1 MKKLLLVLI
10 MCLGVTSAHAAVQ
23 GALSERFAQ
32 GPTGTAGADAML
44 TADSATAT
52 FSEIR
57 QEMRIAPDVADYYN
71 GRLTAWLKPP
81 VTGEYQFIIASDDQ
95 GRLWLSSD
103 DDPANATQIAYHDA
117 WTGDQDWNTANYPER
132 VSASVTLEAG
142 KLYWMRAGF
151 AEGSG
156 GDNLSVGWRSAD
168 AGIAAFQLIPGQYLY
183 YFPPEE
189 YPFLIEF
196 GGEKLVEYEIWDLL
210 NSGVAETSGLSA
222 APYNDNTQFP
232 DLDFFLSNEGAA
244 DRTGYLSMFTLAG
257 VAMPEPADYFVTR
270 HRGIIKVD
278 EAKLL
283 GLGTSSD
290 DGSLL
295 FVYPWWEEGATR
307 PAVPVVDNS
316 GLHGMQWR
324 GGVVDAP
331 AGYLGIETWQYE
343 HGGGEGL
350 EAGMWSNGQPRQLF
364 GPSNLISRVEACVP
378 NPANGAALVP
388 VDQVLSWEPPFGV
401 VDPEFKVYIWE
412 QGASQGAGVETT
424 ETTLDPDLALGTAY
438 WWQVDVKDPNEGGN
452 PIWLPGKKWAFATES
467 SDIFI
472 TSQPSDQMV
481 DAGSEVT
488 LAVVVESALT
498 PFSYQWKKDGS
509 DIGGAQEA
517 TLVIANFAKA
527 DNGTYTCE
535 ITNGQAT
542 VETTGALVVAKEV
555 LAYWPLDGDLDDH
568 AQDLDMF
575 AEGDKHAEFMVND
588 PNTLDGN
595 DPDLTVPFVA
605 GKVGNAVEFDGATNF
620 AYAGTWNP
628 NAVSKELS
636 VSLWAKWNGHVDH
649 WQGLIGKR
657 DTWAQDNMMWQVE
670 LNFGHA
676 NSATWGDPL
685 KTMQSTL
692 SGGAEV
698 VVLPTGAGNK
708 VSSGG
713 RVLFSAQHTTNADE
727 RAYRA
732 FDGLYDT
739 KWLAFQNTGWLT
751 YIFPGERAY
760 AVTSYAITSGND
772 APERDP
778 DNWTLQGSNDGVT
791 WEVVDTQTGAAGSW
805 TARNQTVAFE
815 IDNTTAYKMYKLDI
829 TKIRDPGANII
840 QISELELFADT
851 PMDDTWVNIVSTY
864 DGAVGR
870 TYINGWF
877 VREAGFAMA
886 DDTAASV
893 VFGAC
898 EANPDLAEDDVR
910 SRPWGGNLFNG
921 ALDEIILYNYA
932 LSPTEVLAAYMAIEG
947 GQDYCLDGTQPA
959 LDFDGNCVVDM
970 GDLEILLGE
979 WMQNNLAE

>member
-10 MCLGVTSAHAAVQ
+10 LCLGATSAHAAVQ
-23 GALSERFAQ
+23 GALAERFPNSIH
-32 GPTGTAGADAML
+32 GGGTAGADAML
-44 TADSATAT
+44 WADPAQAN

-57 QEMRIAPDVADYYN
+57 PNMRVQPDVADQYN
-71 GRLTAWLKPP
+71 GRLTAWLLPP
-81 VTGEYQFIIASDDQ
+81 VTGQYQFMIASDDQ

-103 DDPANATQIAYHDA
+103 ADPGNAVRIAYHDA
-117 WTGDQDWNTANYPER
+117 WTGDQDWNEANLPTR
-132 VSASVTLEAG
+132 VSAAVSLEAG
-142 KLYWMRAGF
+142 KAYWIRAGH
-151 AEGSG
+151 AEDGG
-156 GDNLSVGWRSAD
+156 GDNLSVAWRSAD
-168 AGIAAFQLIPGQYLY
+168 AGVGAWQVIPGQYLWAE
-183 YFPPEE
+183 FPFEVQW
-189 YPFLIEF
+189 
-196 GGEKLVEYEIWDLL
+196 GGEKLVEYEIWDLV
-210 NSGVAETSGLSA
+210 NTGVGSTSGLNA
-222 APYNDNTQFP
+222 APYLDNTRFP
-232 DLDFFLSNEGAA
+232 DLDFFLATEGAA
-244 DRTGYLSMFTLAG
+244 DRTGYLSMFTLSG
-257 VAMPEPADYFVTR
+257 VAMPDPADYFVTR

-278 EAKLL
+278 EAMLL

-295 FVYPWWEEGATR
+295 FVYDWWDEMATR
-307 PAVPVVDNS
+307 PAMPVVDNG

-324 GGVVDAP
+324 GGALDVA
-331 AGYLGIETWQYE
+331 AGYVGIETWQYE
-343 HGGGEGL
+343 HDGGEGL
-350 EAGMWSNGQPRQLF
+350 MAGMWSTGQPRKEF
-364 GPSNLISRVEACVP
+364 GPHNLLSRVEVTHVDP
-378 NPANGAALVP
+378 PNGAINVP
-388 VDQVLSWEPPFGV
+388 TDQVLSWTPPFGMI
-401 VDPEFKVYIWE
+401 DPEFRVYVWE
-412 QGASQGAGVETT
+412 QGASQGAGVETA

-509 DIGGAQEA
+509 DIGGAQDA

-535 ITNGQAT
+535 ITNGEAT

-555 LAYWPLDGDLDDH
+555 LAYWPLDADLDDH
-568 AQDLDMF
+568 AEELDPI
-575 AEGDKHAEFMVND
+575 AAGDKDAVFMVND
-588 PNTLDGN
+588 PNTLDDD

-605 GKVGNAVEFDGATNF
+605 GKIGNAVEFDGATNF

-636 VSLWAKWNGHVDH
+636 VSLWAQWNGPKNP

-657 DTWAQDNMMWQVE
+657 NWWGNDAMMWQIE
-670 LNFGHA
+670 LNHGHDDLGTPG
-676 NSATWGDPL
+676 NMVKTFQSA
-685 KTMQSTL
+685 
-692 SGGAEV
+692 SGGGGANTV
-698 VVLPTGAGNK
+698 KLPDGGNNK
-708 VSSGG
+708 VSYGG
-713 RVLFSAQHTTNADE
+713 RVLYSNQHPTNADE

-732 FDGLYDT
+732 FDGVYNT

-751 YIFPGERAY
+751 YIFPAERAY

-772 APERDP
+772 GPERDP
-778 DNWTLQGSNDGVT
+778 DDWTLQGSNDGVT
-791 WEVVDTQTGAAGSW
+791 WDILDTRTGAAGSW

-815 IDNTTAYKMYKLDI
+815 IDNTTAYQMYKLDV

-840 QISELELFADT
+840 QISEVELFADE
-851 PMDDTWVNIVSTY
+851 PLDDLWVNIVSTY
-864 DGAVGR
+864 DGAVAR

-877 VREAGFAMA
+877 VREAGMSFGPTTDANL
-886 DDTAASV
+886 

-898 EANPDLAEDDVR
+898 EANPGGGPAEG
-910 SRPWGGNLFNG
+910 SKPWGGNLFNG

-932 LSPTEVLAAYMAIEG
+932 LSPTEILAAYMAIEG

-970 GDLEILLGE
+970 GDLEILVSE